1 MTGGQNDAASPAVVT
16 VIVNWNGC
24 ATTLACVDALRHA
37 GQDPSTVVVV
47 DNGSRDQSV
56 VTLRTE
62 FPSLTVIEARA
73 NLGFARGN
81 NLGIRLVLGRWSPDA
96 IFLLNNDAFITA
108 DTLPRLLA
116 ALERWPQAGAAVPK
130 IYYGDA
136 LRLWYA
142 GGHIDWKT
150 GTGVHHAQGELDQGQ
165 TDREGIVDFATGC
178 ALLVRRTA
186 IAPSGL
192 FDERY
197 FFMGEDVDLS
207 LRLAAAGQPLVYV
220 PTAAVVHSVG
230 TSSTRQ
236 GQPFIWYH
244 MTRNRL
250 LTVAKHAHGMQ
261 KVHFYAVWPLLWAA
275 RGLLFTLQGQP
286 QVARAMWQGV
296 HDFRAG
302 RFGRRR

>member
-1 MTGGQNDAASPAVVT
+1 M
-16 VIVNWNGC
+16 
-24 ATTLACVDALRHA
+24 
-37 GQDPSTVVVV
+37 
-47 DNGSRDQSV
+47 
-56 VTLRTE
+56 
-62 FPSLTVIEARA
+62 
-73 NLGFARGN
+73 
-81 NLGIRLVLGRWSPDA
+81 
-96 IFLLNNDAFITA
+96 
-108 DTLPRLLA
+108 
-116 ALERWPQAGAAVPK
+116 
-130 IYYGDA
+130 
-136 LRLWYA
+136 
-142 GGHIDWKT
+142 
-150 GTGVHHAQGELDQGQ
+150 
-165 TDREGIVDFATGC
+165 DFATGC

-230 TSSTRQ
+230 TSSARQ

-275 RGLLFTLQGQP
+275 RGCCLPCKDSHRWHGP
-286 QVARAMWQGV
+286 CGRACTI
-296 HDFRAG
+296 FAG